1 MLDRKMRLC
10 CQRGALWTHIID
22 DQTGIKINLVGSV
35 ERNKPCAKLEIMAH
49 PECDVISAK
58 DHAFSEATA
67 VLPFNHSSFS
77 LEALLINLKPNQ
89 KPWVTFYE
97 LFVYTEGF
105 PRYAENTVDSILE
118 FHYGEKSMAKTGA
131 VMDTASIKREMKRII
146 NARSG
151 NLLIRRAT
159 HVTKGEGNST
169 GGKRHLGWFL
179 ELPDELQELV
189 TVFGASGEIIG
200 LKGDDYYFPVEN
212 LGVAIHQDLDH
223 VHLTQQ
229 QKYVTGKHSV
239 PHNMGMIDGA
249 VIWEILTEQL
259 LANLLLRK
267 SKVRTNDI
275 PLSWEIYS
283 AVVIGIQPQL
293 INYGIFTWDDV
304 AKAFLKMHANDQ

>member
-1 MLDRKMRLC
+1 MLDRKMRLY

-22 DQTGIKINLVGSV
+22 DQTGIKINLMGSV
-35 ERNKPCAKLEIMAH
+35 GNNKPSAKLKIVATPTFNEI
-49 PECDVISAK
+49 STK
-58 DHAFSEATA
+58 THAFSEDTTA
-67 VLPFNHSSFS
+67 LPINHSSFS
-77 LEALLINLKPNQ
+77 LEALLVNLRPNQ
-89 KPWVTFYE
+89 KPWDTFYE
-97 LFVYTEGF
+97 LFVYTEVF
-105 PRYAENTVDSILE
+105 PRYAESNIDSILE

-131 VMDTASIKREMKRII
+131 VMDTATIKREMKRII

-159 HVTKGEGNST
+159 HTTKEKVNPQQ
-169 GGKRHLGWFL
+169 GKRHLGWFL
-179 ELPDELQELV
+179 ELPSELQELT

-200 LKGDDYYFPVEN
+200 LKGDDYYFPAEN
-212 LGVAIHQDLDH
+212 LGVTIHQDLDH

-239 PHNMGMIDGA
+239 PHNMGMIGGA

-259 LANLLLRK
+259 LANLELRK

-275 PLSWEIYS
+275 PISWEIYS

-304 AKAFLKMHANDQ
+304 AEAFLKMHANSQ